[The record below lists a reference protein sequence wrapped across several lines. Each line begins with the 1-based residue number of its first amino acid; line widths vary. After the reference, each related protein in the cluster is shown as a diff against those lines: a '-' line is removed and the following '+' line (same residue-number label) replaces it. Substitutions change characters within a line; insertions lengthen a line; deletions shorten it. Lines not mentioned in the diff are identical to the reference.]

1 MNTSDVVNNPS
12 PTHSWITSVISG
24 IAIVGLVIN
33 GLLVFQSLS
42 GDSIVGCG
50 GDSSCHD
57 VLNSRWSSLLGIPV
71 AILGFLLYLV
81 FLIALYRKNL
91 LVLYICLGL
100 ILGAVAWFVF
110 VQTVIIGR
118 FCLWCMAAHGVGV
131 IIFCLTLWREK
142 RQGNGMPAIQIGG
155 SFAAMSS
162 VVIGLMQFFGPL
174 PVTHRVEDVRGE
186 KDSRSVS
193 IHARE
198 EGRKVAFD
206 SGRMIY
212 NVKTLPHMGK
222 SDAKHVLVEYFD
234 FQCSSCRIMRRYLM
248 SLVEKYPEDICVIL
262 LPVPLDRGCNPQLPP
277 RVEGYDGSCEITRIA
292 LAVWQLDPEIYRD
305 IHQKFLAE
313 NSLTSSQ
320 AMDIACEKISR
331 SQLDEAIR
339 DPWIDELIRSNI
351 SHWTAFSSQNH
362 QLPKLLIKDRRILHG
377 LPSGEADFI
386 RVMEQE
392 LGIQSN

>member
-1 MNTSDVVNNPS
+1 MSSNEVETNPL
-12 PTHSWITSVISG
+12 PKYVWLGWVISG
-24 IAIVGLVIN
+24 LALVGLVIN
-33 GLLVFQSLS
+33 GLLVIQSLS
-42 GDSIVGCG
+42 GDSIAGCG
-50 GDSSCHD
+50 GGSSCHD
-57 VLNSRWSSLLGIPV
+57 VLNSRWSSLLGVPV

-81 FLIALYRKNL
+81 FLVALYRRNL
-91 LVLYICLGL
+91 WVLYICLGL

-131 IIFCLTLWREK
+131 MIFCLTIWREK
-142 RQGNGMPAIQIGG
+142 MQGNGIPAIKIGG

-162 VVIGLMQFFGPL
+162 VGIGLMQFLGPL

-186 KDSRSVS
+186 KESRSVS
-193 IHARE
+193 VHSRG
-198 EGRKVAFD
+198 EGRKVEFD
-206 SGRMIY
+206 NGRIIY
-212 NVKTLPHMGK
+212 NVETLPHMGK
-222 SDAKHVLVEYFD
+222 PDAKHVLVEYFD
-234 FQCSSCRIMRRYLM
+234 YQCSSCRIMRRYLM
-248 SLVEKYPEDICVIL
+248 SLIEKHPEDICVIL

-277 RVEGYDGSCEITRIA
+277 GDKGHDGSCEITRIA
-292 LAVWQLDPEIYRD
+292 LAVWRVDPDIYQYL
-305 IHQKFLAE
+305 HQKFLAE
-313 NSLTSSQ
+313 SSLTPSQ
-320 AMDIACEKISR
+320 AMEIARGKISG
-331 SQLDEAIR
+331 SQLDEAMR